1 MSLCD
6 LISESKP
13 KTCHP
18 EKEEAEDK
26 DWSKLGA
33 LLLQVE
39 ISNYVSPKLQSD
51 VSMGPAFAV
60 PILHN
65 KGAPTQEVTSSNA
78 EK

>member
-1 MSLCD
+1 MWNTLQRCPFVI

-39 ISNYVSPKLQSD
+39 ISNYGNPKLQSD
-51 VSMGPAFAV
+51 VSMGPSFAV
-60 PILHN
+60 LYCAN
-65 KGAPTQEVTSSNA
+65 TAQ
-78 EK
+78 